1 MSPAPTLA
9 HGTGLETSWH
19 EAGTARSQTRGS
31 LTGSV
36 DREGGGTASPTQGGG
51 YPVTGR
57 LGAAAG
63 SSAL

>member
-1 MSPAPTLA
+1 VSPAPTLA
-9 HGTGLETSWH
+9 HGTGLGADWH
-19 EAGTARSQTRGS
+19 EAGAARSQTRGS

-36 DREGGGTASPTQGGG
+36 DREGGGKASPTQGGG
-51 YPVTGR
+51 PPVSGR